1 MKTLREHPF
10 VRRHLDG
17 PGGISA
23 LMPIAVP
30 MIISQIFD
38 TVMTF
43 VDRLYLA
50 YVGKEEIAACM
61 SGGITAWLC
70 MTLFVGIIG
79 YSSTIVAHHYGAKR
93 FRECPLVVYQGLL
106 LAVLSYP
113 LVLVV
118 ASFASRIFTS
128 GGHDPDLARL
138 ELQYFWYMAF
148 GGILGLLRAAL
159 ASFFSGIGKTKVIM
173 WANST
178 ALLVNLVANYV
189 LIYGKLGCPAM
200 GLKGAAIGTLMA
212 SGTMTVVIFVAFLRE
227 IRRAPYSAT
236 LADVHYNWRN
246 LRALLRFG
254 LPNGI
259 ENLLGMGSF
268 VAVVS
273 SFNSYGANVAA
284 ATTIVFSW
292 DLVSFFPLI
301 GIQVGVCTLVGQ
313 CMGAKNPDGAEQ
325 AAYSGFKLA
334 LSYSGLALIIFCT
347 IPQVLVGVFTPD
359 SVPGL
364 DYGAVRE
371 LAVRMLR
378 LAALYLMFDGIVLVS
393 TGALRGAGD
402 TLWVMIVGAML
413 QWVNA
418 SVVLIGVHYLKWQ
431 PIYAWLVFVFA
442 IMTTGGVVYLRF
454 KHGKWKTITMLEP
467 AEVASP

>member
-1 MKTLREHPF
+1 MKTLREHPL

-23 LMPIAVP
+23 LLPIAVP

-38 TVMTF
+38 TLMTF

-128 GGHDPDLARL
+128 GGHDPVLAEL

-148 GGILGLLRAAL
+148 GGILALLRTAV
-159 ASFFSGIGKTKVIM
+159 ASFFAGIGKTKVIM

-189 LIYGKLGCPAM
+189 LIFGKLGLPAM

-212 SGTMTVVIFVAFLRE
+212 SATMTVVICVAFLRE

-236 LADVHYNWRN
+236 WADVHYNWRN

-254 LPNGI
+254 LPNGV

-268 VAVVS
+268 VAVVT

-313 CMGAKNPDGAEQ
+313 CMGAKNPAGAEQ

-334 LSYSGLALIIFCT
+334 LVYSGLALVIFCT
-347 IPQVLVGVFTPD
+347 IPQVLVGIFTPD
-359 SVPGL
+359 NVPGL

-371 LAVRMLR
+371 LAVQMLR

-393 TGALRGAGD
+393 SGALRGAGD
-402 TLWVMIVGAML
+402 TLWVMIVGTIL
-413 QWVNA
+413 QWTNA
-418 SVVLIGVHYLKWQ
+418 GVVLIGVHVMQWQ

-442 IMTTGGVVYLRF
+442 IMTTSAVVFMRF
-454 KHGKWKTITMLEP
+454 KHGKWKSITMLEP
-467 AEVASP
+467 VEEGSA